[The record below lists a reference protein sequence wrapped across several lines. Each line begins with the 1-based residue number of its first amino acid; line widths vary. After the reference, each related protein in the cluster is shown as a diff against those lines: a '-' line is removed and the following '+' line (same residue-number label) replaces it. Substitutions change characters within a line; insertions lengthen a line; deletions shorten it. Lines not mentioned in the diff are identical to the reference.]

1 MRKINISSQ
10 LLVLFFSII
19 LFTSCAFTLI
29 TYSCIKNIADK
40 EVFSRLKTYSYLIND
55 ENTDNQSISFPDMIV
70 GYYIKDNE
78 NIHISDNSSQL
89 INIKE
94 LDFILEKTE
103 KKFNNNNKVMVSGF
117 LNSGRDRIYYVL
129 QTENAFESYTFVFTD
144 STYTND
150 LVKTVAIQVIIIF
163 FLLILISTFVLYCWS
178 KNFVKRIKNIQ
189 YHIMDLPKNKYNSI
203 YVDERLDEI
212 GELSQSIEN
221 MRQEIAHHEHTK
233 QEMLQNISHDFKTPI
248 AVIKSYAE
256 AQQDGMADEDSSKII
271 LQQAEILKKKVNK
284 LLQYN
289 SLEYLSKDKE
299 FENVDLFEIITEVLN
314 NYRYETNIK
323 FDLDIQKDCYF
334 KGYRENYYTIIENI
348 LDNAKRYAKSTIKIV
363 LRPNRIRIYNDG
375 EHIDKVFINGQF
387 KAYEKGSNGE
397 FGLGMSI
404 VKKTVDFFGLNLKVV
419 NEEYGGVSFII
430 TNEK

>member
-19 LFTSCAFTLI
+19 LFASCAFTLI
-29 TYSCIKNIADK
+29 TYSCITNIADK
-40 EVFSRLKTYSYLIND
+40 EVFSRLKTYSYLINN
-55 ENTDNQSISFPDMIV
+55 ENTDEQAISFPDMVV
-70 GYYIKDNE
+70 GYYIKDTE
-78 NIHISDNSSQL
+78 KMYISDNYSQFIEL
-89 INIKE
+89 EE
-94 LDFILEKTE
+94 LDVILEKT
-103 KKFNNNNKVMVSGF
+103 KNKYLNKERVMVSGV

-129 QTENAFESYTFVFTD
+129 QVENNFNNYTFVFTD

-150 LVKTVAIQVIIIF
+150 LVKNVSIQVIIIF
-163 FLLILISTFVLYCWS
+163 FLLILISTFVLYYWS
-178 KNFVKRIKNIQ
+178 KKFVKRIKNIQ
-189 YHIMDLPKNKYNSI
+189 YHIMDLPKNKYNTI
-203 YVDERLDEI
+203 YVDDRSDEI
-212 GELSQSIEN
+212 GELSQSIEY

-256 AQQDGMADEDSSKII
+256 AQQDGMADDDSSKII
-271 LQQAEILKKKVNK
+271 IQQAEILKKKVNK

-289 SLEYLSKDKE
+289 SLEYLTKNKE
-299 FENVDLFEIITEVLN
+299 FENVDLYEIITEVLN

-348 LDNAKRYAKSTIKIV
+348 LDNAKRYAKTTIKIV

-375 EHIDKVFINGQF
+375 EPIDKIFINAQF

-430 TNEK
+430 TNDK